1 MTAPRSA
8 RSGDKPK
15 ASKSQLGWTLI
26 VLVWLP
32 MAALLVWGRGGILD
46 VIALRKEVRLL
57 QGEVSKLEE
66 ENARIR
72 SEINRL
78 QTDPT
83 VYESIARERFFLK
96 KPGERVLY
104 VPGGAALPPPQA
116 PVSTPPPPAAPAPA
130 TPPVEKPAEPQ
141 GAPSPAPEPPP

>member
-8 RSGDKPK
+8 RTGDKPK

-46 VIALRKEVRLL
+46 VLALRKEVRLL
-57 QGEVSKLEE
+57 QGEVGKLEA
-66 ENARIR
+66 ENAKIR
-72 SEINRL
+72 SEIQRL

-83 VYESIARERFFLK
+83 VYETIARERFFLK

-104 VPGGAALPPPQA
+104 VPGGATPPPPQA
-116 PVSTPPPPAAPAPA
+116 PAAPPPAPA
-130 TPPVEKPAEPQ
+130 TPPGEKPAEPQ
-141 GAPSPAPEPPP
+141 AAPTPAPEPPP

>member
-1 MTAPRSA
+1 MTSPRSA
-8 RSGDKPK
+8 RTGDKPK

-26 VLVWLP
+26 VLVWIP

-66 ENARIR
+66 ENAKIR
-72 SEINRL
+72 SEIQRL

-83 VYESIARERFFLK
+83 VYEFIARERFFLK

-104 VPGGAALPPPQA
+104 VPGGPA
-116 PVSTPPPPAAPAPA
+116 PPPPPAPAAPPTASPAPA
-130 TPPVEKPAEPQ
+130 TPTGEKPAEPQ
-141 GAPSPAPEPPP
+141 AAPTPASEPPP